1 MREPRGKR
9 AGTIQEDNGTVT
21 RALQDALVVRMTRT
35 GTSALSSPQ
44 DADSS
49 MRDFQEA
56 YECQYYI
63 EMPRLL
69 SITGRKFS
77 GACSGPHQHKNL
89 GERLIA

>member
-69 SITGRKFS
+69 SIAGRKIFW
-77 GACSGPHQHKNL
+77 CLERPTPTQKL
-89 GERLIA
+89 G